1 METELINFLATLTK
15 LEAEYLLEIFDATL
29 LTVYIWLASF
39 FSSLI
44 IVLVLFITSYKF
56 KGLGMVYERVFQLI
70 KSIPFLLLTLS
81 AYYGFSYSCPQLF
94 SNMNE
99 YLFGYII
106 LTIYGVAH
114 MAISHQD
121 MREKIVRANNAALS
135 LGMGT
140 YVRLYRIILP
150 LVLHQNWWVFY
161 NEAIFLFKNIAILS
175 VIAIPELVATAKHIV
190 NDTYLAINTYVTI
203 AIICLFL
210 VASMKGAFIV
220 LHKLLFKH

>member
-1 METELINFLATLTK
+1 
-15 LEAEYLLEIFDATL
+15 
-29 LTVYIWLASF
+29 
-39 FSSLI
+39 
-44 IVLVLFITSYKF
+44 
-56 KGLGMVYERVFQLI
+56 
-70 KSIPFLLLTLS
+70 
-81 AYYGFSYSCPQLF
+81 
-94 SNMNE
+94 MNE